1 MKINVKAPLRIAFNA
16 LELGQVF
23 RYDSQYY
30 MRIETVSLPE
40 TCNAVRLADGIQ
52 TLFSFSTEVD
62 LVKAEL
68 IVG

>member
-30 MRIETVSLPE
+30 MRMKTLALPE
-40 TCNAVRLADGIQ
+40 TCNAVCLADG
-52 TLFSFSTEVD
+52 LHASFSFSTEVD

>member
-1 MKINVKAPLRIAFNA
+1 MKINVKAPLRIAFKA

-30 MRIETVSLPE
+30 MRMKTLALPE
-40 TCNAVRLADGIQ
+40 TYNAVCLTNGFPAS
-52 TLFSFSTEVD
+52 FSCSTEVE